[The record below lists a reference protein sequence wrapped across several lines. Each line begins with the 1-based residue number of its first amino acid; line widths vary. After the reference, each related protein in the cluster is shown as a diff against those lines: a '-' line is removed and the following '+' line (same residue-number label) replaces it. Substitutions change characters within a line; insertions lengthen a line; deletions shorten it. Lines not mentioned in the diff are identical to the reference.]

1 MSGYRATIGADFVSK
16 VQDVTPLDPSDVA
29 SSLTSSVL
37 LQLWDTAG
45 QEDYD
50 RLRPLSYPDSHVILI
65 CFAVDS
71 PDSLDNVQ
79 EKVRLAVISSQQI
92 G

>member
-1 MSGYRATIGADFVSK
+1 MPTVFENYVADVEVDGK
-16 VQDVTPLDPSDVA
+16 HVELA
-29 SSLTSSVL
+29 
-37 LQLWDTAG
+37 LWDTAG

-79 EKVRLAVISSQQI
+79 EKVCCRSPAKAWQQRDLFSASKSS
-92 G
+92 GYKC